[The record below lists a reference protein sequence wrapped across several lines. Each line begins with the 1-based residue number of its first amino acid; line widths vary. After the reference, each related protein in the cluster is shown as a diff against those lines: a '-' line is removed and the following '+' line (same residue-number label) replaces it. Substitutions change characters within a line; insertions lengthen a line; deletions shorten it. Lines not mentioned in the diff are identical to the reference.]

1 MTKINKRLIAV
12 LAVTAA
18 VGAVTIASSIFTGK
32 VSHADSEQTDKV
44 RLVDDRK
51 LPEQWL
57 INAAYGRGALSNLR
71 AAVGE
76 IENHNTEEA
85 RKGVAVAQSLLAK
98 IRPEEADYIL
108 VHSEVRVLGDV
119 DPGNPI
125 ESKLENIQQEFEMN
139 DHEAIITALGS
150 LNIPLAYTRIELP
163 LGETI
168 DLVKDSLQAFET
180 QDVDQARLK
189 LMQIGDALRIETVQM
204 GIEDSPSDPG
214 YADDAS

>member
-18 VGAVTIASSIFTGK
+18 VGAVTIASSIITGK
-32 VSHADSEQTDKV
+32 ASHAGSEQTDKV

-51 LPEQWL
+51 LPEQWV

-119 DPGNPI
+119 DPSNSI
-125 ESKLENIQQEFEMN
+125 ESKLEDIQQEFEMN

-168 DLVKDSLQAFET
+168 DLVKDSLQALET

-189 LMQIGDALRIETVQM
+189 LMQIGDALRIETVRM
-204 GIEDSPSDPG
+204 GIEGSPSGPS
-214 YADDAS
+214 YADDVS